1 MSLNIGSIKFYGN
14 TLWHNGNTEKKIKGK
29 IMSSKEKRLKTK
41 FIQIRVTPKDYEIYS
56 EYAKKK
62 KISKT
67 ELFNLFM
74 ELIKKEKI

>member
-1 MSLNIGSIKFYGN
+1 
-14 TLWHNGNTEKKIKGK
+14 
-29 IMSSKEKRLKTK
+29 MSSKEKRLKTK